1 MTHHD
6 ERVAELRGALE
17 RGEVVAYY
25 QPQVDLQS
33 GRIVGLEAL
42 SRWHHPERGKVLPFE
57 FIRLAEGSDAIDV
70 LGRAMLHDAT
80 AFGRRIASRGHR
92 LQISVNVSAVQL
104 YDDRFVD
111 DVLDRLAESDFP
123 AQLLT
128 LELTESRLIDS
139 AGIERLERLRNEGV
153 GISVDDLGVGHA
165 SRARVRRLPTTE
177 VKIDRSLLSGAFT
190 DARRLAALVRFGRHQ
205 GLRTVAEGVETRAQ
219 VERLR
224 RLGCDRGQGY
234 LFGEARGEAETI
246 ALLDAQSSV
255 LGGVEPV

>member
-1 MTHHD
+1 MID
-6 ERVAELRGALE
+6 RIERVAELREALD

-25 QPQVDLQS
+25 QPQVDLRT

-57 FIRLAEGSDAIDV
+57 YIRLAEGSGAIDD
-70 LGRAMLHDAT
+70 LGRAMLAAAT

-92 LQISVNVSAVQL
+92 LQMSVNVSAAQL
-104 YDDRFVD
+104 DDDQFVD
-111 DVLDRLAESDFP
+111 DVMARLETSDFP

-128 LELTESRLIDS
+128 LELTESRLIDQR
-139 AGIERLERLRNEGV
+139 GIERLERLRNHGV

-165 SRARVRRLPTTE
+165 SRARVKRLPTTE

-190 DARRLAALVRFGRHQ
+190 DARQLAALVRFGRHQ
-205 GLRTVAEGVETRAQ
+205 GLRTVAEGVETNAQ

-234 LFGEARGEAETI
+234 LFGEARSEADTMD
-246 ALLDAQSSV
+246 LLDAR
-255 LGGVEPV
+255 LGAPGADPA